1 MSRFILIQSVWRWQS
16 KSNKIKSPTA
26 QANDTNHFIKKKPLY
41 FGLLLIKVVF
51 WKCDIQLVS
60 FSFAVEKP
68 FPRYVSVNVTS
79 NTFTTAIYSLLLY
92 FTGFHWSPQ
101 SEKCASSE
109 VGSVHKFSLYFHLFI
124 VCPTITHNWW
134 MKSKWCGM
142 ANHSNRI
149 NHTGI
154 LSNIG
159 QGSFLVRAICE
170 NILFLM
176 PFSGTVI
183 ILD

>member
-1 MSRFILIQSVWRWQS
+1 MYLSVSFMIKMSRFILVQSVWRWQS
-16 KSNKIKSPTA
+16 KSNKINRPTA

-41 FGLLLIKVVF
+41 FGLFLIKIVF

-68 FPRYVSVNVTS
+68 FPRYVSVNVTT

-109 VGSVHKFSLYFHLFI
+109 VGSVHKFSLIFTFSLFVRQSPI
-124 VCPTITHNWW
+124 TDEWSQSDVGLQIIPT
-134 MKSKWCGM
+134 
-142 ANHSNRI
+142 
-149 NHTGI
+149 
-154 LSNIG
+154 
-159 QGSFLVRAICE
+159 E
-170 NILFLM
+170 
-176 PFSGTVI
+176 
-183 ILD
+183 